1 MLRRMLIRFRKQE
14 LLIIML
20 FSCLF
25 FILGGFSFASAAE
38 QGQKQTIKVGYYGYD
53 NFLSVDGNNGYTGYS
68 YEFLKDIAEYTGW
81 EYEFVYGSLE
91 ECLTRLE
98 TGEIDL
104 MTSLQKTPERID
116 KFAYSQN
123 YVGMIYSV
131 LCVDQN
137 REDVYYEDFSKFDGM
152 TVGVLGQQDWKKS

>member
-1 MLRRMLIRFRKQE
+1 MHMPILHWESTDKMLRRMLIRFRKQE

-68 YEFLKDIAEYTGW
+68 Y
-81 EYEFVYGSLE
+81 
-91 ECLTRLE
+91 
-98 TGEIDL
+98 
-104 MTSLQKTPERID
+104 
-116 KFAYSQN
+116 
-123 YVGMIYSV
+123 
-131 LCVDQN
+131 
-137 REDVYYEDFSKFDGM
+137 
-152 TVGVLGQQDWKKS
+152 